1 MSERNRELASF
12 LRSRRARL
20 TPEEVGLPRGGR
32 RRIATLRRE
41 DVAWLA
47 DVGTTWYTW
56 LEQGRPI
63 KMAAG
68 TLDRIGAA
76 LRLDSSESEYL
87 RKLVYDHG
95 RARGDWNGLPS
106 PGISALVRSYTAGHA
121 FVIGPRWDV
130 LICNERYAALLQLT
144 DGAQG
149 LERNGLW
156 LMFTRQRARWVYPDW
171 EATARR
177 MVATFRVEYADYVDD
192 RGFGEL
198 LEALS
203 ASSPEFATLW
213 SDVDVLSPTRWSAGR
228 MRDLDSGRV
237 LNYETVTLGVPDAPG
252 QMLVFHVP
260 VELSLPAEIAHA
272 VRARN

>member
-1 MSERNRELASF
+1 MSERNHELASF

-20 TPEEVGLPRGGR
+20 TPEEVGLPHGGR

-47 DVGTTWYTW
+47 DVGITWYTW

-63 KMAAG
+63 KMAVG
-68 TLDRIGAA
+68 TLDRIGEA

-87 RKLVYDHG
+87 RKLVYEHG
-95 RARGDWNGLPS
+95 RPRGDWNGAPS
-106 PGISALVRSYTAGHA
+106 PGVSSLVRSFTAGHA

-130 LICNERYAALLQLT
+130 LVCNERYAALLELA

-156 LMFTRQRARWVYPDW
+156 LMFTRQRARWVFPDW

-177 MVATFRVEYADYVDD
+177 MVATFRVEYADYADE

-228 MRDLDSGRV
+228 IRDLDSGRV
-237 LNYETVTLGVPDAPG
+237 LNYETVTLCVPDAPG

-260 VELSLPAEIAHA
+260 LKLSLPAEIAQA
-272 VRARN
+272 VRAHN